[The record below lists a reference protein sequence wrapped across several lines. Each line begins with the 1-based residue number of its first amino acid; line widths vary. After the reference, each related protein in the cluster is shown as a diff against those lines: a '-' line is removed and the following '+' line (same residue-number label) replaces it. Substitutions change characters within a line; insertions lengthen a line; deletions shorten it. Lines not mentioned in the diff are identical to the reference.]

1 MNKIWLIVKREFLTR
16 VRKKSFLLLTLL
28 IPIFIAGLTII
39 PILIA
44 VKGEEHKRIAVI
56 DESKLFTGQLTDSRG
71 IYFKPLELVK
81 IDTFKRKYSEYGYS
95 GVLYIPDIDVNRP
108 SGIEYYSKGQASII
122 LEGIL
127 NRQVNDVIE
136 KKRMELAGIDREKLE
151 EVRSDVKVDFRSGE
165 DNRKGNSA
173 VAYAVGYASGFIIY
187 IILMVFGMSVMRG
200 VMEEKVNRIAEVII
214 SSVKPF
220 QLMMGK
226 IVGIAGV
233 GLLQFLIWG
242 VLIMGFQLLLPLFVS
257 PDSMQAASQG
267 GVMAQNGSN
276 AAMAEAIE
284 KMSYVVGSINWW
296 LIISCFIFYFLGGY
310 LFYSALFAAI
320 GSLVN
325 EDPHDAQS
333 LTFPVT
339 LPIIIGIMIMI
350 GAVQNPNSALAVWGS
365 IIPFT
370 SPMVMMA
377 RLPYGIP
384 GTVAYWELGLSML
397 SLIAGF
403 VLTTWMAGKIYR
415 TGILMYGKKI
425 TLKEAMK
432 WVVRKG

>member
-1 MNKIWLIVKREFLTR
+1 MNKIWLIIKREFLTR
-16 VRKKSFLLLTLL
+16 VRKKSFLVLTLL
-28 IPIFIAGLTII
+28 IPIFIAGITII
-39 PILIA
+39 PIIIA
-44 VKGEEHKRIAVI
+44 VKGEDHKRIAVI
-56 DESKLFTGQLTDSRG
+56 DESKLFTGQLSDSRG
-71 IYFKPLELVK
+71 LYFKPLAEVS

-95 GVLYIPDIDVNRP
+95 GVLYIPDIDINRP
-108 SGIEYYSKGQASII
+108 SGIEYYSKGQASIM
-122 LEGIL
+122 LESNL

-136 KKRMELAGIDREKLE
+136 KKRMELAGIDKDKLE

-165 DNRKGNSA
+165 DDRKGSSA

-200 VMEEKVNRIAEVII
+200 VMEEKMNRIAEVII

-242 VLIMGFQLLLPLFVS
+242 VLIVSLQMLIPLFVS
-257 PDSMQAASQG
+257 ADTMQAASQG
-267 GVMAQNGSN
+267 AAMTQNGGN

-284 KMSYVVGSINWW
+284 KMNYVVGSINWW
-296 LIISCFIFYFLGGY
+296 LIISCFVFYFLGGY

-350 GAVQNPNSALAVWGS
+350 SAVQNPNSPLAVWGS

-384 GTVAYWELGLSML
+384 GTVEYWELALSML
-397 SLIAGF
+397 LLVAGF
-403 VLTTWMAGKIYR
+403 LATTWVAGKIYR
-415 TGILMYGKKI
+415 TGILMYGKK
-425 TLKEAMK
+425 TTWKEAMK
-432 WVVRKG
+432 WVVKKS

>member
-71 IYFKPLELVK
+71 IYFKPLAQVQ
-81 IDTFKRKYSEYGYS
+81 IDTFKRRYSEYGYA

-165 DNRKGNSA
+165 DDRKGNSA

-257 PDSMQAASQG
+257 PDSMQAVSQG
-267 GVMAQNGSN
+267 GAMAQNGSN

-384 GTVAYWELGLSML
+384 GTVEYWELGLSMV

-403 VLTTWMAGKIYR
+403 LLTTWMAGKIYR

-425 TLKEAMK
+425 TWKEAMK
-432 WVVRKG
+432 WVVKKS

>member
-71 IYFKPLELVK
+71 IYFKPLVLVK

-151 EVRSDVKVDFRSGE
+151 DVRSDVKVDFRSGE
-165 DNRKGNSA
+165 DDRKGNSA

-257 PDSMQAASQG
+257 PDSMQAVSQG
-267 GVMAQNGSN
+267 GAMAQNGSN

-284 KMSYVVGSINWW
+284 KMSYVMGSINWW
-296 LIISCFIFYFLGGY
+296 LIICCFIFYFLGGY

-384 GTVAYWELGLSML
+384 GTVEYWELGLSML

-403 VLTTWMAGKIYR
+403 LLTTWMAGKIYR

-432 WVVRKG
+432 WVVKKS

>member
-71 IYFKPLELVK
+71 IYFKPLVLVK

-151 EVRSDVKVDFRSGE
+151 DVRSDVKVDFRSGE

-257 PDSMQAASQG
+257 PDSMQAVSQG
-267 GVMAQNGSN
+267 GAMAQNGSN

-284 KMSYVVGSINWW
+284 KMSYVMGSINWW

-384 GTVAYWELGLSML
+384 GTVEYWELGLSML

-403 VLTTWMAGKIYR
+403 LLTTWMAGKIYR

-432 WVVRKG
+432 WVVKKS